1 MTSLPPLNAGTPAHN
16 VPSPVPLPAL
26 FPFSAIAGQP
36 LLVQALLLTAIDPAL
51 GGVLIEGPR
60 GTAKSTA
67 ARALAELIEGAPFVT
82 LPLGASL
89 EHLVGT
95 LDLGQAMAGNTVAFA
110 PGLLAR
116 AHGGVLYVDEI
127 NLLPDALVDALLDAA
142 ASGVNAVERDGISHR
157 HAARFV
163 LVGTMNPE
171 EGALRPQLLDR
182 MGLCVRLCNVAD
194 AAERQ
199 AIVRARLAFD
209 LDPPAFRERFAGAQA
224 DLAQRLR
231 TARERIAQP
240 GALPWP
246 DAVLATVSERCIA
259 AQVDGLRADL
269 VMLRAAR
276 ALAAWEGAAAV
287 QPGHVDQVAELVL
300 VHRRRPGSETAVA
313 PAPST
318 SCNSPKAP
326 DTKNPQNDSRGPGEA
341 AGPKNDA
348 SLNANANANAETL
361 APQTASAS
369 VGDPGPPGGPSDWGA
384 LPPEPV
390 GTQAFKPVRPWL
402 APTSGQGAAPKKA

>member
-1 MTSLPPLNAGTPAHN
+1 MTAHPNAEAA
-16 VPSPVPLPAL
+16 PLPAS

-36 LLVQALLLTAIDPAL
+36 LLREALLLAAADPAL

-60 GTAKSTA
+60 GTAKTTA
-67 ARALAELIEGAPFVT
+67 ARALAELLPGAPFVT

-95 LDLGQAMAGNTVAFA
+95 LDLGQALAGHALKFA

-127 NLLPDALVDALLDAA
+127 NLLPDALIDSLLDAA

-171 EGALRPQLLDR
+171 EGSLRPQLLDR
-182 MGLCVRLCNVAD
+182 FGLCVQLRNLED
-194 AAERQ
+194 RAERQ
-199 AIVRARLAFD
+199 AVVRARLAFD
-209 LDPPAFRERFAGAQA
+209 SDPEGFRARHAAAEAELAASLRRARATLA
-224 DLAQRLR
+224 DA
-231 TARERIAQP
+231 TALPYGDAVHEAV
-240 GALPWP
+240 GAL
-246 DAVLATVSERCIA
+246 CIA

-276 ALAAWEGAAAV
+276 ALAALEGAEAIGE
-287 QPGHVDQVAELVL
+287 QHVLRVAEAVL
-300 VHRRRPGSETAVA
+300 LHRRKPGAEATP
-313 PAPST
+313 PA
-318 SCNSPKAP
+318 
-326 DTKNPQNDSRGPGEA
+326 Q
-341 AGPKNDA
+341 
-348 SLNANANANAETL
+348 SLNARPPSAAEGE
-361 APQTASAS
+361 SAIDDGTHS
-369 VGDPGPPGGPSDWGA
+369 GDGDGGDGDWGA

-390 GTQAFKPVRPWL
+390 GVARVKPLRPLIPAASL
-402 APTSGQGAAPKKA
+402 AKKA